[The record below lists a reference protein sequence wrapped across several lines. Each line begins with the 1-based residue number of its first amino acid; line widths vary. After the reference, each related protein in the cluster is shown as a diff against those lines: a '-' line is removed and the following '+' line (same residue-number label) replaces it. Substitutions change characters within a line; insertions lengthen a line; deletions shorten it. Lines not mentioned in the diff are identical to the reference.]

1 MKTAFSTW
9 NNRIAPVFDVARQLF
24 LVESEADR
32 LVGEAEENVPADDLA
47 EKARRLTDLGVNTLV
62 CGAISRP
69 LQCLVA
75 SCGITVIPFV
85 AGDLQEVIQA
95 WLDGRIEDELFA
107 MPGCCGLSRRG
118 GVMGLRTGHTQCCT
132 EDTARRES
140 GFICICPN
148 CSYYEPHERG
158 IPCSRKQC
166 PVCGNALIRGQKPRE
181 IRIKEDQRP

>member
-1 MKTAFSTW
+1 MD
-9 NNRIAPVFDVARQLF
+9 P
-24 LVESEADR
+24 
-32 LVGEAEENVPADDLA
+32 A
-47 EKARRLTDLGVNTLV
+47 EKAKDLFLEGWSCAEAVLMAVLESFDMEAEWSPRIATGFAAGVGGTGMV